1 MPKADFLFEIGCEEI
16 PVGYIEP
23 ALAQLA
29 GNLAAH
35 LDVQRLGHGPL
46 QRFATARRLALLVP
60 ALDRE
65 QADREEELTGPP
77 LAAAYRDGQPTP
89 AALGFAR
96 SQGVALEALHTLETP
111 RGSYLALKRR
121 VPGRPAAELL
131 AAELPGLI
139 LGLRFPKT
147 MTWGD
152 GSLRFARPI
161 RWLVALLGEEVL
173 PLSLGSLRAGRVSAG
188 RRQSAA
194 VAISIPRAGDYAA
207 CLRAAGVEPDPRR
220 RREQVLA
227 AARASAAEQG
237 GRLVEDEEL
246 ADTVNYLSE
255 WPVALAGRFAP
266 AMLALPRAVVT
277 TAMKA
282 HQRYFSVEDAAGA
295 LAPAFVVILNGER
308 PEPDELRRGNERV
321 LAARLAD
328 ARFYWEADR
337 RTGLAGLR
345 QRLDSVLWIEGFGS
359 LGQRSER
366 LRVLAGHLAAALP
379 ERTVDHEALDW
390 AALHC
395 KADLAS
401 EMIKD
406 GKEFTKLLGLMGREY
421 ALAEGVPAARAAL
434 LYEHVLPRQA
444 GDALPATLAG
454 TLLALA
460 DRLDAIV
467 GLWLAG
473 FAPTGSKDPYALRRQ
488 ALACLRLLLEPSL
501 PLCLSQ
507 LLDAALAGYPQ
518 VSPAALRPALL
529 DFFLGR
535 FEGLMEEAGVA
546 PDIFDAVV
554 DSGETRVL
562 DLQARALALNGLRGD
577 AAFERLVIGARRVG
591 NILAK
596 EEVGLAAERA
606 QADLECWAAGR
617 APLPYGYDPGRM
629 VEAAERALHAAVA
642 AAAPA
647 LRDEIG
653 ERRYGDAY
661 RRLAGLS
668 ASIDAY
674 FDGVMVNVED
684 EALRANRLAF
694 LRNLAQLFLHL
705 ANFSRVVLEG
715 ERESAPER

>member
-1 MPKADFLFEIGCEEI
+1 MPRADFLLEIGCEEI
-16 PVGYIEP
+16 PVAYIEP

-29 GNLAAH
+29 EGLSAYLAAE
-35 LDVQRLGHGPL
+35 RLEHGPL
-46 QRFATARRLALLVP
+46 ERFATARRLALLVP
-60 ALDRE
+60 ALALA
-65 QADREEELTGPP
+65 QADRDEELTGPP
-77 LAAAYRDGQPTP
+77 VAAAFKDGQPTP

-131 AAELPGLI
+131 AAGLPGLI

-161 RWLVALLGEEVL
+161 RWLVALLDEEVL
-173 PLSLGSLRAGRVSAG
+173 PLVLGSLRAGRASAG
-188 RRQSAA
+188 RRQSA
-194 VAISIPRAGDYAA
+194 VASISIPRAGDYAD
-207 CLRAAGVEPDPRR
+207 CLRAAGVEPEPPRR
-220 RREQVLA
+220 RLQLLA
-227 AARASAAEQG
+227 AARAAAAAAG

-255 WPVALAGRFAP
+255 WPVALAGGFAP
-266 AMLALPRAVVT
+266 ALLSLPRAVVT
-277 TAMKA
+277 TAMKS

-295 LAPAFVVILNGER
+295 LAPTFIVILNGER
-308 PEPDELRRGNERV
+308 PDPAELRRGNERV

-328 ARFYWEADR
+328 ARFYWEEDR

-345 QRLDSVLWIEGFGS
+345 QRLETVLWIEGFGS
-359 LGQRSER
+359 LAERSER
-366 LRVLAGHLAAALP
+366 LRVLAGRLAAALP
-379 ERTVDHEALDW
+379 DRPLDREGLDW
-390 AALHC
+390 AARHC

-406 GKEFTKLLGLMGREY
+406 GKEFTKLQGLMGREY
-421 ALAEGVPAARAAL
+421 ALAEGLPAARAAL

-444 GDALPATLAG
+444 GDVLPASLEG

-488 ALACLRLLLEPSL
+488 AVACLRLLLENSL
-501 PLCLSQ
+501 PLCLGE
-507 LLDAALAGYPQ
+507 LLDAALAGYP
-518 VSPAALRPALL
+518 SAKAGELRPLLL
-529 DFFLGR
+529 DFLLGR

-562 DLQARALALNGLRGD
+562 DLRARALALNDLRGD
-577 AAFERLVIGARRVG
+577 AAFERLVMGARRVG

-596 EEVGLAAERA
+596 EQVTLSTERSS
-606 QADLECWAAGR
+606 ADLETWARGQS
-617 APLPYGYDPGRM
+617 PLPYGFDTGRM
-629 VEAAERALHAAVA
+629 VEAAERELQAAVA
-642 AAAPA
+642 AAAPELLEA
-647 LRDEIG
+647 VT

-668 ASIDAY
+668 VPIDAF
-674 FDGVMVNVED
+674 FDGVMVNAGD
-684 EALRANRLAF
+684 RALRDNRLAL
-694 LRNLAQLFLHL
+694 LRNLAQLFLHV

-715 ERESAPER
+715 EREPAPKP

>member
-1 MPKADFLFEIGCEEI
+1 MPRVDFLLEIGCEEI

-29 GNLAAH
+29 EGLGAYLAAAK
-35 LDVQRLGHGPL
+35 LGHEPI

-60 ALDRE
+60 ALESE

-77 LAAAYRDGQPTP
+77 VAAAFKDGQPTP

-111 RGSYLALKRR
+111 RGSYLALHRR
-121 VPGRPAAELL
+121 VPGRQAAALL
-131 AAELPGLI
+131 AADLPALI

-161 RWLVALLGEEVL
+161 RWLVALHGEEIL
-173 PLSLGSLRAGRVSAG
+173 PLSLGPLRAGRRSAG
-188 RRQSAA
+188 RRQSGTAA
-194 VAISIPRAGDYAA
+194 IDILRAATYAES
-207 CLRAAGVEPDPRR
+207 LRAAGVEPEPQRR
-220 RREQVLA
+220 RAQVLA
-227 AARASAAEQG
+227 AARACAAEQG
-237 GRLVEDEEL
+237 GRLVEDAEL

-255 WPVALAGRFAP
+255 WPVALAGAFDP
-266 AMLALPRAVVT
+266 ALLTLPRAVVT

-282 HQRYFSVEDAAGA
+282 HQRYFSVESATGA
-295 LAPAFVVILNGER
+295 LSPAFVVILNGER
-308 PEPDELRRGNERV
+308 PEPAELRRGNERV

-328 ARFYWEADR
+328 ARFYWEEDR

-345 QRLDSVLWIEGFGS
+345 ERLRTVLWIEGFGS
-359 LGQRSER
+359 LAERGER
-366 LRVLAGHLAAALP
+366 LRALAGRLAAALP
-379 ERTVDHEALDW
+379 DLQLDREALDW

-406 GKEFTKLLGLMGREY
+406 GKEFTKLQGLMGREY
-421 ALAEGVPAARAAL
+421 ALAEGVPAARASL

-444 GDALPATLAG
+444 GDALPPSLEG
-454 TLLALA
+454 SLLALA
-460 DRLDAIV
+460 DRLDAIA
-467 GLWLAG
+467 GFWLAG

-488 ALACLRLLLEPSL
+488 ALACLRLLLEKSL
-501 PLCLSQ
+501 PLCLGE
-507 LLDAALAGYPQ
+507 LLDAALAAYPQ
-518 VSPAALRPALL
+518 AKPGELRPALL
-529 DFFLGR
+529 EFLLGR

-554 DSGETRVL
+554 ESGETRVL
-562 DLQARALALNGLRGD
+562 DLQARALALNALRGD

-596 EEVGLAAERA
+596 EQVSLSTERA
-606 QADLECWAAGR
+606 YADLECWAAAR
-617 APLPYGYDPGRM
+617 ATLPYGYEPARI
-629 VEAAERALHAAVA
+629 VEPAERQLHAAVA

-647 LRDEIG
+647 LLAEVGD
-653 ERRYGDAY
+653 RRYAEAY

-668 ASIDAY
+668 GSIDGY
-674 FDGVMVNVED
+674 FESVMVNSED
-684 EALRANRLAF
+684 AALRGNRLAF

-715 ERESAPER
+715 EREPLPER